1 MRCSIAQ
8 ARCAMRD
15 AIFCAFR
22 AELRPFIS
30 KRLANGSAYDILF
43 ILVLFKNI
51 PMKNPVIA
59 SLTAAASSR
68 TTRVG
73 LAK

>member
-8 ARCAMRD
+8 ARFAMRD
-15 AIFCAFR
+15 ATRSAFG
-22 AELRPFIS
+22 AGLPPFIS

-43 ILVLFKNI
+43 ILVLFENI

-59 SLTAAASSR
+59 SHTASVSAHSP
-68 TTRVG
+68 RVG